1 MDDHHHHETVEG
13 LWPGGWLVAAVAGLF
28 AALVARVI
36 GETILLGLGAYNLW
50 CAYRI
55 GETGI
60 SPAVLMGSVTFLVF
74 GVLLGSGGVELT
86 LDAGHGDDH
95 GHGHH

>member
-28 AALVARVI
+28 AALVARV
-36 GETILLGLGAYNLW
+36 
-50 CAYRI
+50 I

-95 GHGHH
+95 GPGHH